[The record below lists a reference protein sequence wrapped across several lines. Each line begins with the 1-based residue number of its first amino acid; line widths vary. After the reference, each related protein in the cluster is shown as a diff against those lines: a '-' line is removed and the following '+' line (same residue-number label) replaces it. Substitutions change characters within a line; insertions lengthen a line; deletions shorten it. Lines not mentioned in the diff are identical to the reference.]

1 MKGDFSRQTF
11 DPTRHF
17 SGVRMQQ
24 GRVQLDADWNEQVDL
39 ARHRVETG
47 TLDQVGHC
55 GGPLHDAGF
64 RIVAL
69 SGAPQP
75 IKDAVKA
82 ALPAV
87 DVDNTDDLVILP
99 GRYYVDGMLVAC
111 EAPVLF
117 GSQPDLPE
125 ALPGVPQ
132 VPAHGLAPGD
142 YVLYLDVWDRH
153 VTALEDPSLRERALG
168 GPDHATRTRTVWQV
182 RALSYVDDGG
192 PECEEPEE
200 WAKEFA
206 QAPRALRARSQP
218 DPADKGPCVVPAG
231 AGYRGLENQLYRVEI
246 HNPGAQDAGG
256 AGVKVTAVSPQNVLT
271 VAGGAWDVGDTV
283 LLYPTQAGGLLRP
296 TLAQIST
303 TAAGDTEL
311 TLTADVQLSVAD
323 DKPELRKVA
332 GATWKWSRDN
342 GIAVSRV
349 TGLSVDGLR
358 VTVDSLGPDEV
369 LGFRKGDWVELS
381 DDWTELNGLPG
392 WLAMVDRLDT
402 AAREVVLRT
411 PFPKLAANMLDLAK
425 RTPKLRRWDGLGV
438 AGPGAQPGGYH
449 ALEDGVEVAFGGGP
463 FTTGDWWT
471 IPARTATA
479 ENEEGG
485 NVEWPLES
493 AGQGVARPPMGIHHH
508 RCRLGTVLVKGG
520 APPEVTDCR
529 CLFPPLTE
537 VRTLAYVGGAG
548 QEAMPDFSSATDKP
562 VLELPLVVGVGN
574 GHCRTDGRVRFEVR
588 IGAGDVSPWLGA
600 PVWNAAH
607 TLVAIESDGTARC
620 RWRLGRADYAQQV
633 SATLQERVYEHPT
646 DPAKDIW
653 IDVPGPILFNASL
666 SIASEVGYEPD
677 PKCSPMAKQYT
688 VQDAITHL
696 SRLVSLHSAGGDGQ
710 EARPGHELPCKLA
723 VLASSACGPVPK
735 ANIKFTVEGG
745 GTLLGADAETGG
757 DGIARVRWQLGQSGC
772 QQVTAVV
779 QGDPGTLAEPRTVV
793 FTATLSTAAEVEY
806 TPAESC
812 GMSQADPGVETVQQA
827 LDWLCANRGGGCEVT
842 VGEGGDFPTLEAA
855 LEQLKDRRGMCICLL
870 PGRHPVDGPLEY
882 NLPGASLCVRACGGP
897 GTMLVLRRGHLQF
910 NGLES
915 FILRDLDFV
924 ADKVEGPLLLTNCEE
939 VVIENCRM
947 GQSDYPTP
955 LLTVAA
961 AERLRVQGCTLW
973 SLSGG
978 TSEESDEAD
987 AMALDAPL
995 RLMREVTGK
1004 DARIDGGSRVRF
1016 YRWFSSLVRDRFAG
1030 FERLEAPPV
1039 PGGESGGEADKGWQE
1054 GTVLS
1059 LPYGQGTVTLEDN
1072 LILGYVHLYG
1082 SEGELPWQ
1090 EVRELGGEVSSEA
1103 LEVGLEGGHL
1113 SLRGNQ
1119 LIGLRV
1125 DRQALSRRRPPR
1137 PEAQEKWPVLDGT
1150 FRFCTLTDNRF
1161 VRPGSA
1167 VLAAHLRV
1175 SSNQFDMGQYEI
1187 QTDFNYSE
1195 NFSAIAITLALVG
1208 VSRSATAVGNV
1219 AGEET
1224 DYQLIQL
1231 AVTNNRGNEAGNFPS
1246 VLIY

>member
-11 DPTRHF
+11 DPQRHF

-69 SGAPQP
+69 SGAPQA
-75 IKDAVKA
+75 IKDLVKA
-82 ALPAV
+82 AHPAV

-99 GRYYVDGMLVAC
+99 GRYYVDGLLVVC

-125 ALPGVPQ
+125 ALPAVAQ
-132 VPAHGLAPGD
+132 VPAHGLAVPGD

-153 VTALEDPSLRERALG
+153 LTALEDPSLRERALG
-168 GPDHATRTRTVWQV
+168 GPDTATRTRTVWQV
-182 RALSYVDDGG
+182 RALPYTPAGG
-192 PECEEPEE
+192 GECDEPAE
-200 WAKEFA
+200 WAAKFTEA
-206 QAPRALRARSQP
+206 QRALRARSQP
-218 DPADKGPCVVPAG
+218 DPADQGPCVVPAG

-246 HNPGAQDAGG
+246 HAPGAQDAGG
-256 AGVKVTAVSPQNVLT
+256 AGVAVNAVNSQNVLT
-271 VAGGAWDVGDTV
+271 VAGGSWDVGDTV
-283 LLYPTQAGGLLRP
+283 LLYPTVSGGLLRP
-296 TLAQIST
+296 TLAQISA
-303 TAAGDTEL
+303 TAAGDTQL
-311 TLTADVQLSVAD
+311 TLTADFELSVAD
-323 DKPELRKVA
+323 DKPELRKIT

-349 TGLSVDGLR
+349 TGLSLDGLR
-358 VTVDSLGPDEV
+358 VTVDSLGADEV
-369 LGFRKGDWVELS
+369 LGFRKGDWVELT

-392 WLAMVDRLDT
+392 WLAMVDKPDH

-411 PFPKLAANMLDLAK
+411 PFPGLAANMLDLAK
-425 RTPKLRRWDGLGV
+425 RTPRLRRWDGLGV
-438 AGPGAQPGGYH
+438 VGPGAQTGGYH

-463 FTTGDWWT
+463 FTSGDWWT

-493 AGQGVARPPMGIHHH
+493 TGQGVARPPMGIHHH
-508 RCRLGTVLVKGG
+508 RCRIGTVNVKAGS
-520 APPEVTDCR
+520 APKVTDCR

-548 QEAMPDFSSATDKP
+548 QEAMPDFSSATEKP

-574 GHCRTDGRVRFEVR
+574 GHCRTDGRVRFKVE
-588 IGAGDVSPWLGA
+588 IGGGDVSPWVGA
-600 PVWNAAH
+600 PAWNS
-607 TLVAIESDGTARC
+607 VEKIVDIESDGTARC

-633 SATLQERVYEHPT
+633 SATLQERVYQHPT
-646 DPAKDIW
+646 DAGKDIW

-666 SIASEVGYEPD
+666 SIADEVGYQPD
-677 PKCSPMAKQYT
+677 PNCTPLAKQYT

-710 EARPGHELPCKLA
+710 EARPGNELPCKLA
-723 VLASSACGPVPK
+723 VLASSACGPVPN
-735 ANIKFTVEGG
+735 AQVKFTVEGG
-745 GTLLGADAETGG
+745 GTLLDADAQTGA
-757 DGIARVRWQLGQSGC
+757 DGIARVRWQLGASGC
-772 QQVTAVV
+772 QQVTAVI

-793 FTATLSTAAEVEY
+793 FNASLDTA
-806 TPAESC
+806 
-812 GMSQADPGVETVQQA
+812 
-827 LDWLCANRGGGCEVT
+827 GGGCEVT
-842 VGEGGDFPTLEAA
+842 VGPGGDFPTLEAA
-855 LEQLKDRRGMCICLL
+855 LEQLNDRRGMCICLL
-870 PGRHPVDGPLEY
+870 PGRHKVDGPLEY
-882 NLPGASLCVRACGGP
+882 NLSGASLCIRACGGP
-897 GTMLVLRRGHLQF
+897 GTRIELRGGHLQF

-915 FILRDLDFV
+915 FILRDLDLV
-924 ADKVEGPLLLTNCEE
+924 ADQVEGPLLLTNCEE
-939 VVIENCRM
+939 VVIENCRI
-947 GQSDYPTP
+947 GQSDLDTP
-955 LLTVAA
+955 LLTVAG

-973 SLSGG
+973 SLFGG
-978 TSEESDEAD
+978 TYEDSDKAD
-987 AMALDAPL
+987 DTALDAPL
-995 RLMREVTGK
+995 RLMREVTGR
-1004 DARIDGGSRVRF
+1004 APTIQGGFRTRVH
-1016 YRWFSSLVRDRFAG
+1016 RWFSVLVRDRYAVR
-1030 FERLEAPPV
+1030 ERLKAPVESAETTEAA
-1039 PGGESGGEADKGWQE
+1039 EDYGWQE
-1054 GTVLS
+1054 GTVLQ

-1082 SEGELPWQ
+1082 SEGELPWE
-1090 EVRELGGEVSSEA
+1090 EVRQLGAEVSQER
-1103 LEVGLEGGHL
+1103 LVVGLEGGHL

-1119 LIGLRV
+1119 LMGLRV

-1137 PEAQEKWPVLDGT
+1137 PEEGEKWPVLDGT

-1161 VRPGSA
+1161 VRPGST

-1175 SSNQFDMGQYEI
+1175 SSNQFDMGDEEVQSDLNLGANANLYA
-1187 QTDFNYSE
+1187 TTVTP
-1195 NFSAIAITLALVG
+1195 ALALVG

-1224 DYQLIQL
+1224 DNPLVHL
-1231 AVTNNRGNEAGNFPS
+1231 AVSNSRGDQAANVPP